1 MVRALLFDIDGTL
14 VDSSAVVERTWR
26 QVASEFDA
34 DPAPILRNCH
44 GRRDIEVVQEF
55 FPPEA
60 GQRVLARISELEAKA
75 LDGIVAIRGA
85 AQLLAALNDLQWAAV
100 TSGPRALM
108 QARLQAAGL
117 PVPGVLIAAEDVRRG
132 KPDPEGFLLAA
143 AVLEVPA
150 ASCVVIEDSPAGVT
164 AGKAAGAVVIGITT
178 THAAAALHAADRIV
192 TDLFEAAHA
201 IYGDLAGNR

>member
-1 MVRALLFDIDGTL
+1 VRALLFDIDGTL
-14 VDSSAVVERTWR
+14 VDSSAVVEGTWR

-34 DPAPILRNCH
+34 DPVPILRNCH

-55 FPPEA
+55 FSPEVRK
-60 GQRVLARISELEAKA
+60 RVRARISELETKA
-75 LDGIVAIRGA
+75 LDGIVAVRGA
-85 AQLLAALNDLQWAAV
+85 AQLLAALNGLPWAAV

-108 QARLQAAGL
+108 KARLQAAAL
-117 PVPGVLIAAEDVRRG
+117 PVPAVLIAAEDVRRG

-143 AVLEVPA
+143 TALEVPA
-150 ASCVVIEDSPAGVT
+150 GSCVVVEDSPAGVA

-178 THAAAALHAADRIV
+178 THAAETLRAADRIV

-201 IYGDLAGNR
+201 IYGDHAEKR

>member
-1 MVRALLFDIDGTL
+1 VRALLFDIDGTL
-14 VDSSAVVERTWR
+14 VDSSTVVEGTWR

-34 DPAPILRNCH
+34 DPVPILQNCH

-55 FPPEA
+55 FPLEVRK
-60 GQRVLARISELEAKA
+60 RVLARISELEGKA
-75 LDGIVAIRGA
+75 LDGIVAVRGA

-117 PVPGVLIAAEDVRRG
+117 PVPAVLIAAEDVRRG

-143 AVLEVPA
+143 TALEVPA
-150 ASCVVIEDSPAGVT
+150 ESCVVIEDSPAGVA

-178 THAAAALHAADRIV
+178 THATEALRAADRIV

-201 IYGDLAGNR
+201 IYGDLAEKR